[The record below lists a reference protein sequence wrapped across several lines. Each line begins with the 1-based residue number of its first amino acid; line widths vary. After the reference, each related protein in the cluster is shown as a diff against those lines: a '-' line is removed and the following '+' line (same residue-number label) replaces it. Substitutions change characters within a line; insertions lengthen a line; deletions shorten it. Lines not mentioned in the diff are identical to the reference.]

1 MITAGIDVG
10 VDAVKVVV
18 LKDGKVVSR
27 STASSG
33 GGDRAA
39 SAEAAFQEALK
50 SAGIKAADVNKIV
63 ATGQGKNDV
72 SAAVQRVVEPVA
84 AAKAARYLYP
94 SARAV
99 VDVGADQIRL
109 VAMDSA
115 GKIEEAV
122 LNQKCAA
129 GIGVFLRS
137 ISRRMGISLEEMS
150 RMTGKAADQVI
161 VNDSCAVFAGLD
173 AVALLQ
179 DETPAQDIAQAVH
192 EAMAARI
199 NAVLND
205 KVFPPKNATVLV
217 GGVAKNEGIVK
228 ALKKRSGIKFM
239 IPDEPEYACAL
250 GAALIGADIG

>member
-1 MITAGIDVG
+1 MITAGVDVG

-18 LKDGKVVSR
+18 LKDGKVLSR

-33 GGDRAA
+33 GGDRGA
-39 SAEAAFQEALK
+39 SAEGAFQEALK
-50 SAGIKAADVNKIV
+50 SAGIKSADVNKVV

-72 SAAVQRVVEPVA
+72 RAAVQRVVEPVA
-84 AAKAARYLYP
+84 AARAARYLYP

-109 VAMDSA
+109 VVMDNA

-205 KVFPPKNATVLV
+205 KVAPPKNSTVLV

-239 IPDEPEYACAL
+239 ISDQPEYACAL
-250 GAALIGADIG
+250 GAALIAAGI